1 MSRQSSYIYMKT
13 QIALKVRILFLTVC
27 LVCTMHDPLCAQTNT
42 ITLNCTNTTIEDIL
56 NQIENQSEYNF
67 LYNKA
72 IVDVSTRISISLSN
86 KNITQTLDQLFR
98 DTDISYVIL
107 HKQIVLSKKSERQ
120 SQPQNM
126 VTISGKVVYQNGE
139 EVIGANVVQRG
150 TGNGTVTD
158 LNGSFTITVP
168 LHAEMEVTF
177 LSDPLRFKVI
187 PEKRVYHIVMGEG
200 THFLDEVLIVGYGVQ
215 QKKLITGSTVQISGE
230 NIRKMNTTNV
240 YNALQSQTPGVNI
253 TQQSGMPGDGFH
265 VIIRGIGTNGN
276 SSPLVVV
283 DGVAG
288 ASLGMLNPSDIE
300 SIDILKDAAS
310 AAIYGSRAANG
321 VILVTTRQAGSGKPG
336 FTYDGFYGVQTLARK
351 ANLLNA
357 TQYMEIMNMIAVADG
372 ITPYDYSSLMPRQFA
387 MIEQGEWNGTDWLE
401 EATRKNAPIQSHAFN
416 MTTGNET
423 NRLAIGLSM
432 LSMEGIL
439 GNPSPPKYDRYNFR
453 INSEMVL
460 LQKGERK
467 IWKVG
472 ENFTYSHHRRNSNLN
487 IGNQWSSDIRNI
499 LVASPLLP
507 AYNDKGDLYIYK
519 DMIADNW
526 QVDMAMANPLAW
538 IELVRRNNTNKGFDL
553 QGNIYTDLNLSRGLT
568 LRSSFGYKS
577 SARSVRSYSP
587 AYKIADKAENISDD
601 VSQQMESGWSW
612 TLDNTANYQIT
623 AGYHHFDLL
632 AGQSL
637 EKWGYGET
645 LDGKNSYSIFPG
657 SFEHAWLSNTQGISP
672 EETSL
677 NGQPFANGALS
688 SFFGRI
694 NYDYDRK
701 YLLTA
706 VLRIDGSSNFA
717 RGHRWGKFP
726 ALSAG
731 WIMSNE
737 PFMESSQYWLDM
749 FKLRAGWGE
758 NGNSAIDNFQ
768 YLATIAFD
776 NDHGYYFNDDKRNLV
791 TGAYPDIIA
800 NPNLTWETS
809 EQINIGIDVVVARN
823 RLRMSMDYYRKITKD
838 WLVRAPTLTSFGTN
852 APMINGGD
860 IRNTGFEM
868 IANWNDRIRYFRYSA
883 LLNISGNRNKVTRIA
898 NSEGVLYGPENILSQ
913 NTGRLYQAKVGYPI
927 GYFYGYK
934 TNGIFQNQAD
944 IEAMQGA
951 VLQAEPQP
959 GDVRFV
965 DRNGDGKIDPEDK
978 DMIGDPHPD
987 LLVGFGLDMEYRGF
1001 DFNITGSGAFGQ
1013 QIAKSYRA
1021 YANMTQENYT
1031 IDVYDYWRGEGSTNS
1046 RPRLTSGRHT
1056 NWKEI
1061 SDLLLEDGDYMK
1073 IRSITLGY
1081 DFTQLFREI
1090 PFERARIYFTVQ
1102 NAFTFTGYSGMDPE
1116 VGYNAGD
1123 SWASGIDLG
1132 FYPSPR
1138 TFLIGCSLNF

>member
-1 MSRQSSYIYMKT
+1 ME
-13 QIALKVRILFLTVC
+13 VRVLLLTIC
-27 LVCTMHDPLCAQTNT
+27 MACAMCEPLCAQTHS
-42 ITLNCTNTTIEDIL
+42 ITLNQTDVTVEDIL
-56 NQIENQSEYNF
+56 NLIEAQSGYSF

-72 IVDVSTRISISLSN
+72 IVDVSNRITISLSN
-86 KNITQTLDQLFR
+86 KNITEVLDQLFR
-98 DTDISYVIL
+98 ETDISYLIL
-107 HKQIVLSKKSERQ
+107 NKQIVLSKKSEKQ
-120 SQPQNM
+120 SLLQNM
-126 VTISGKVVYQNGE
+126 VTISGKVVYPNGE
-139 EVIGANVVQRG
+139 ELIGANIVQRG
-150 TGNGTVTD
+150 TGNGTITD
-158 LNGSFTITVP
+158 VNGNFTITVP
-168 LHAEMEVTF
+168 LHAEMEVSF
-177 LSDPLRFKVI
+177 LSQPLRFKII
-187 PEKRVYHIVMGEG
+187 PGKLVYHIVMEDE
-200 THFLDEVLIVGYGVQ
+200 THFLDEILIVGYGIQ
-215 QKKLITGSTVQISGE
+215 QKKLITGSTLQISGE
-230 NIRKMNTTNV
+230 NIRKLNTTNV
-240 YNALQSQTPGVNI
+240 YNALQAQTPGVNI
-253 TQQSGMPGDGFH
+253 TQQSGMPGDSFH

-276 SSPLVVV
+276 SAPLIVV

-288 ASLGMLNPSDIE
+288 ASLGMLNPADIE

-321 VILVTTRQAGSGKPG
+321 VILVTTRQAGLGKPS
-336 FTYDGFYGVQTLARK
+336 FTYDGFYGVQNLARK
-351 ANLLNA
+351 VNLLNA
-357 TQYMEIMNMIAVADG
+357 TQYMEIMNLIAEADG
-372 ITPYDYSSLMPRQFA
+372 ITPYDYPSLMPKQFS
-387 MIEQGEWNGTDWLE
+387 MIEQGKWNGTDWLE
-401 EATRKNAPIQSHAFN
+401 EATRKNAPMQSHAFN
-416 MTTGNET
+416 VTTGNET
-423 NRLAIGLSM
+423 NKLAIGLSM
-432 LSMEGIL
+432 VSMEGIL

-453 INSEMVL
+453 INSEMAL
-460 LQKGERK
+460 LRKDERE

-472 ENFTYSHHRRNSNLN
+472 ENLTYSHRHRNSSLN

-507 AYNDKGDLYIYK
+507 AYNEKGKLYMYE
-519 DMIADNW
+519 DMIADKW

-538 IELVRRNNTNKGFDL
+538 IDLVRRNNINKGFDL
-553 QGNIYTDLNLSRGLT
+553 QGNIYTEINFLKGFT
-568 LRSSFGYKS
+568 IRSSFGYKS
-577 SARSVRSYSP
+577 SARSIRSYSP
-587 AYKIADKAENISDD
+587 AYKIADKSENISDD
-601 VSQQMESGWSW
+601 VYQEMESGWSW
-612 TLDNTANYQIT
+612 TLDNTVNYQTT
-623 AGYHHFDLL
+623 AKRHHFDIL

-645 LDGKNSYSIFPG
+645 LTGKNSYSIFPG
-657 SFEHAWLSNTQGISP
+657 SLEYAWLSNTQGISP

-677 NGQPFANGALS
+677 NGHPFANGALS
-688 SFFGRI
+688 SFFSRL

-731 WIMSNE
+731 WIISNE
-737 PFMESSQYWLDM
+737 PFMEFTQYWLDM
-749 FKLRAGWGE
+749 LKLRISWGQ

-809 EQINIGIDVVVARN
+809 EQINIGFDAVFLRN
-823 RLRMSMDYYRKITKD
+823 RLRVSMDHYRKTTKD

-860 IRNTGFEM
+860 IRNTGLEM
-868 IANWNDRIRYFRYSA
+868 IANWNDRIRHFRYGA
-883 LLNISGNRNKVTRIA
+883 LLSISGNGNKVTRLA

-927 GYFYGYK
+927 GYLYGYK
-934 TNGIFQNQAD
+934 TNGIFQNQAEID
-944 IEAMQGA
+944 AMKGA

-959 GDVRFV
+959 GDIRFV
-965 DRNGDGKIDPEDK
+965 DRNGDGKVDPEDK
-978 DMIGDPHPD
+978 DMIGNPHPD
-987 LLVGFGLDMEYRGF
+987 LLVGFGFDMEYRGF

-1021 YANMTQENYT
+1021 YANITQENYT
-1031 IDVYDYWRGEGSTNS
+1031 TDVYNYWRGEGSTNS

-1061 SDLLLEDGDYMK
+1061 SDLLLENGDYMK
-1073 IRSITLGY
+1073 IRSITVGY
-1081 DFTQLFREI
+1081 DFKQLFCKI
-1090 PFERARIYFTVQ
+1090 PFERARLYCTVQ
-1102 NAFTFTGYSGMDPE
+1102 NAFTFTRYSGMDPE

-1138 TFLIGCSLNF
+1138 TFLIGCNLNF